1 MSRGQDE
8 VLRYCCS
15 PTEVNVG
22 VETLNLQRGHE
33 GELARSGLSPS
44 HDLVG
49 RGREGG
55 CLAQGQL
62 RLHPVKDGE
71 QALHSLLQLGRPVDT
86 DLLQILIAVCLRNL
100 NNSSSSAKPNLINFP
115 SFE

>member
-1 MSRGQDE
+1 MRRGED
-8 VLRYCCS
+8 VFLRDGRAS
-15 PTEVNVG
+15 TEVNVR

-62 RLHPVKDGE
+62 RLHPVQDGE

>member
-1 MSRGQDE
+1 MD
-8 VLRYCCS
+8 
-15 PTEVNVG
+15 VG
-22 VETLNLQRGHE
+22 VEALDLQRGHE
-33 GELARSGLSPS
+33 GELARDCLGPS

-86 DLLQILIAVCLRNL
+86 DLLQEILGLVLA
-100 NNSSSSAKPNLINFP
+100 
-115 SFE
+115 